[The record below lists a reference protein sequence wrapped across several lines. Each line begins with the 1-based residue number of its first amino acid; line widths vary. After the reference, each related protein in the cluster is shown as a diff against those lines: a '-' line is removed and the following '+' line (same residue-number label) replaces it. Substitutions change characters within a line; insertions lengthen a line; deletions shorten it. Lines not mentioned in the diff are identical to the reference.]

1 MYGLLDFFDGHRRCC
16 YALGVLIAAGA
27 AVALGNYYRLQV
39 EDVYR
44 ASVELQTREQAQDL
58 EQWKSNGFAIGAL
71 SILGRHNPS
80 LKRIVLE
87 PEPSAD
93 LMERA
98 TIPLKTLSLVV
109 DANHA
114 FVLNRDGV
122 VVAAHDQQGQ
132 TPLGLNVAFRP
143 YFKVALKGGSSVYG
157 AISSTTG
164 TRMFYM
170 AVPIFESRTRQD
182 QVIGVLVARF
192 DADMLDAS
200 LSKPYSDD
208 LKMILSP
215 SGVVLAASSPAFV
228 LKSDRAWPWN
238 RFTGEIRRQFGD
250 YRFANG
256 VPERLP
262 FDARQPVVRLDGR
275 RYSLSRVDYDWN
287 DPNGPWTL
295 ITLGDLDALLPGE
308 QVLLIEGLSALVFL
322 LLLWGGLRRLAD
334 ARRHKRDVAQIE
346 QSEQRLDMA
355 LQSGAL
361 GLWDWNL
368 SLGTVINNDVWL
380 QILGYSKQ
388 QMEQAFGHG
397 LERWTCLVHPDDY
410 EPVMALLKAHLN
422 DEVGEYRAEYRMRNK
437 DGQWLW
443 VLDIGKVM
451 QRDTNGEPTRVT
463 GVLQDISERKAV
475 ETQIQQSRRD
485 AELATQAKS
494 EFLDSMS
501 HEIRTP
507 LNAIIGMA
515 HLALDL
521 PLERVQRDYIE
532 KIDRAAKHLVGTIN
546 SVLDLSKIEA
556 GKLSMEQVGFDL
568 RELVDDVLLL
578 VRQRAEEKALRLYL
592 DIPASLPGRYVG
604 DPLRLAQVLT
614 NLVDNSIKFTET
626 GHVCIGVCLVRQ
638 WGDKAR
644 LCFSVTDTGV
654 GLSDEQQTRL
664 FNAFVQADLSIS
676 RRYGGS
682 GLGLTISKKIV
693 QMMQGDIEVR
703 STPGQG
709 AVFKF
714 SVQLGMPQLSLQA
727 PSTSN
732 STTPA
737 VPAVTGAKG
746 LCTSKDYAQLL
757 AGTRVLVVEDNRLN
771 QDVLQGLLQ
780 RVGIQVLLAANGA
793 EALSLLLE
801 GGRFDAVL
809 MDCQIPVMDG
819 YGTTQKIRGYPHLKA
834 LPIIAVTASSQADV
848 QGRALAAGMS
858 DLLSKPL
865 EVTVL
870 YRTLVRWIKQVEMPA
885 AQTPPPQAASP
896 RGMTYEGIDSV
907 LGLAVV
913 NQDLALHQKL
923 LADFRDTQQQIIERL
938 WRAHA
943 AEDLPVIGFL
953 AHSLQGTAASIGATA
968 IRQAARQ
975 LEEHCSGQADL
986 APLIQQLAQCL
997 APVLAGLASLPAAG
1011 DECALENQGLDAE
1024 LMPRLERLGN
1034 LLRTHNAQALA
1045 MIDELYEQHP
1055 GAALRAIQERIY
1067 RLEFQQAHDLLVDLR
1082 TQQS

>member
-1 MYGLLDFFDGHRRCC
+1 MYGLLDVFDSHRRCC
-16 YALGVLIAAGA
+16 YALGVVIAVGA

-44 ASVELQTREQAQDL
+44 ASIELQTREQAQDL
-58 EQWKSNGFAIGAL
+58 EQWKSSGFAIGAL

-87 PEPSAD
+87 PRPSAE

-132 TPLGLNVAFRP
+132 TPLGLNVSFRP
-143 YFKVALKGGSSVYG
+143 YFKVALNGGSSVYG
-157 AISSTTG
+157 AISATTG

-215 SGVVLAASSPAFV
+215 SGVVLAANSPAFV

-238 RFTGEIRRQFGD
+238 RFTGEIRRQFSD
-250 YRFANG
+250 YPFANG

-262 FDARQPVVRLDGR
+262 FDAHQPVVRLDGR
-275 RYSLSRVDYDWN
+275 RYSLSRVDLDWN
-287 DPNGPWTL
+287 DPSGPWTL

-410 EPVMALLKAHLN
+410 EPVMARLKAHLN

-437 DGQWLW
+437 AGQWLW
-443 VLDIGKVM
+443 VLDIGKIM
-451 QRDTNGEPTRVT
+451 QRDAHGAPTRVT

-475 ETQIQQSRRD
+475 EAQVQQSRRD
-485 AELATQAKS
+485 AERATQAKS
-494 EFLDSMS
+494 EFLDCMS

-521 PLERVQRDYIE
+521 PLEPVQRDYIE

-546 SVLDLSKIEA
+546 GVLDLSKIEA
-556 GKLSMEQVGFDL
+556 GKLSLEQVGFEL

-578 VRQRAEEKALRLYL
+578 VRQRAEEKALRLQL
-592 DIPASLPGRYVG
+592 DIPASLPRRYVG

-614 NLVDNSIKFTET
+614 NLVDNSIKFTEA

-638 WGDKAR
+638 CNHQAL

-654 GLSDEQQTRL
+654 GISDEQQARL
-664 FNAFVQADLSIS
+664 FNAFVQADRSIS

-693 QMMQGDIEVR
+693 QLMQGDIWVKSR
-703 STPGQG
+703 PGQG
-709 AVFKF
+709 AAFQF
-714 SVQLGMPQLSLQA
+714 SVLLSLPPLA
-727 PSTSN
+727 LEDGGATGCTGPAGPST
-732 STTPA
+732 A
-737 VPAVTGAKG
+737 AAG
-746 LCTSKDYAQLL
+746 LCAINEPARWL

-780 RVGIQVLLAANGA
+780 RVGVKVVLAANGA
-793 EALSLLLE
+793 EALRLLLE
-801 GGRFDAVL
+801 EGRFDAVL
-809 MDCQIPVMDG
+809 MDCQMPVMDG
-819 YGTTQKIRGYPHLKA
+819 FGTTRKIRGYPHLQS
-834 LPIIAVTASSQADV
+834 LPIIAVTASSQTDV

-865 EVTVL
+865 EVAAF
-870 YRTLVRWIKQVEMPA
+870 YRTLVRWIKATDMPL
-885 AQTPPPQAASP
+885 AQAPAGTSVLASA
-896 RGMTYEGIDSV
+896 YEGIDSA

-913 NQDLALHQKL
+913 NQDLTLHRKL
-923 LADFRDTQQQIIERL
+923 LADFRDSQQQVIERL
-938 WRAHA
+938 WQAHA
-943 AEDLPVIGFL
+943 AGDLAAVGFL
-953 AHSLQGTAASIGATA
+953 AHSLQGNAGSIGATA
-968 IRQAARQ
+968 VKEAARQ
-975 LEEHCSGQADL
+975 LEEQAL
-986 APLIQQLAQCL
+986 GSAELGPLIEHLVQCL
-997 APVLAGLASLPAAG
+997 ERVMASLAGLPEAVDG
-1011 DECALENQGLDAE
+1011 DRAPQHLQPDAE
-1024 LMPRLERLGN
+1024 PVVALERLAQ
-1034 LLRTHNAQALA
+1034 LLRSHNAQALA
-1045 MIDELYEQHP
+1045 LIDELYEQYP
-1055 GAALRAIQERIY
+1055 CGPLRAIQERIY
-1067 RLEFQQAHDLLVDLR
+1067 RLEFQQALDLLVDF
-1082 TQQS
+1082 QG

>member
-1 MYGLLDFFDGHRRCC
+1 MYGLLDFFDSHKRCC
-16 YALGVLIAAGA
+16 YALGVVIAVGA
-27 AVALGNYYRLQV
+27 AVALGNYYRVQV

-44 ASVELQTREQAQDL
+44 ASVQMQTQEQAQDL

-71 SILGRHNPS
+71 SILGRHNPW

-87 PEPSAD
+87 PAPSAE

-98 TIPLKTLSLVV
+98 TQPLKTLSLVV

-122 VVAAHDQQGQ
+122 VVAAYDQQGQ

-143 YFKVALKGGSSVYG
+143 YFTVALNGGSSVYG
-157 AISSTTG
+157 AISTSTG

-182 QVIGVLVARF
+182 KVIGVLVARF
-192 DADMLDAS
+192 DADTLDAS
-200 LSKPYSDD
+200 LSKPYSAD
-208 LKMILSP
+208 LQMILSP
-215 SGVVLAASSPAFV
+215 SGVVLAASSPDLV

-262 FDARQPVVRLDGR
+262 FDAHQPVVRLDGR
-275 RYSLSRVDYDWN
+275 RYSLSRVDFDWN
-287 DPNGPWTL
+287 DPSGPWTL
-295 ITLGDLDALLPGE
+295 ITLGDLDALLPAE
-308 QVLLIEGLSALVFL
+308 QVLLIEGVSALVFL

-368 SLGTVINNDVWL
+368 RLGTVINNDVWL

-397 LERWTCLVHPDDY
+397 LERWTALVHPDDY
-410 EPVMALLKAHLN
+410 APVMARLKAHLN

-437 DGQWLW
+437 EGQWLW
-443 VLDIGKVM
+443 VMDIGKIM
-451 QRDTNGEPTRVT
+451 QRDASGAPTRVT

-475 ETQIQQSRRD
+475 EAQVQQSRRD
-485 AELATQAKS
+485 AERATQAKS
-494 EFLDSMS
+494 EFLDCMS

-515 HLALDL
+515 HLVQDL
-521 PLERVQRDYIE
+521 PLEPVQRDYIE
-532 KIDRAAKHLVGTIN
+532 KIDRAAKHLMGTIN
-546 SVLDLSKIEA
+546 GVLDLSKIEA
-556 GKLSMEQVGFDL
+556 GKLSMEQTGFDL

-578 VRQRAEEKALRLYL
+578 VRQRAEEKALRLQL
-592 DIPASLPGRYVG
+592 DIPASLPRRYVG

-614 NLVDNSIKFTET
+614 NLVDNAIKFTEA

-638 WGDKAR
+638 WDHQAL

-654 GLSDEQQTRL
+654 GISDEQQARL
-664 FNAFVQADLSIS
+664 FNAFVQADRTIS

-693 QMMQGDIEVR
+693 QLMQGDIWVNSR
-703 STPGQG
+703 LGQG
-709 AVFKF
+709 ATFKF
-714 SVQLGMPQLSLQA
+714 SVQLGLA
-727 PSTSN
+727 PPVLEQGGTS
-732 STTPA
+732 SGTAPA
-737 VPAVTGAKG
+737 GPSMGDVAAPGLVNAPARW
-746 LCTSKDYAQLL
+746 L
-757 AGTRVLVVEDNRLN
+757 AGKRVLVVEDNRLN
-771 QDVLQGLLQ
+771 QEVLQGLLQ
-780 RVGIQVLLAANGA
+780 RVGVQVALAVNGA
-793 EALSLLLE
+793 EALRLLLE
-801 GGRFDAVL
+801 QGHFDAVL
-809 MDCQIPVMDG
+809 MDCQMPVMDG
-819 YGTTQKIRGYPHLKA
+819 FDTTRKIRGYPHLQS
-834 LPIIAVTASSQADV
+834 LPIIAVTASNQTDV

-865 EVTVL
+865 EVAAF
-870 YRTLVRWIKQVEMPA
+870 YRTLVRWIEATDIPLAQSA
-885 AQTPPPQAASP
+885 ALPDASVLTS
-896 RGMTYEGIDSV
+896 TYEGIDTA

-913 NQDLALHQKL
+913 NQDLALHRKL
-923 LADFRDTQQQIIERL
+923 LVDFRDGQQQVIERL
-938 WRAHA
+938 WHAHA
-943 AEDLPVIGFL
+943 AGDLAAIGFL
-953 AHSLQGTAASIGATA
+953 AHSLQGNAGSIGATA
-968 IRQAARQ
+968 VKEAARQ
-975 LEEHCSGQADL
+975 LEEQAAGPAAL
-986 APLIQQLAQCL
+986 GPLIEHLAQCL
-997 APVLAGLASLPAAG
+997 EPVLAGLASLPVANEDLAAPS
-1011 DECALENQGLDAE
+1011 QGLDAE
-1024 LMPRLERLGN
+1024 QVLALERLAQ
-1034 LLRTHNAQALA
+1034 LLRKHNAQALA
-1045 MIDELYEQHP
+1045 LIDELYEQYP
-1055 GAALRAIQERIY
+1055 CGPLRAIQERIY
-1067 RLEFQQAHDLLVDLR
+1067 RLEFQQALDLLMDL
-1082 TQQS
+1082 QG

>member
-1 MYGLLDFFDGHRRCC
+1 MDFFDSHKRCC
-16 YALGVLIAAGA
+16 YALGVVIAVGA
-27 AVALGNYYRLQV
+27 AVALGNYYRVQV

-44 ASVELQTREQAQDL
+44 ASVQMQTQDQAQDL

-71 SILGRHNPS
+71 SILGRHNPW

-87 PEPSAD
+87 PEPSAE

-98 TIPLKTLSLVV
+98 TMPLKTLSLVV

-122 VVAAHDQQGQ
+122 VVAAYDQQGQ

-143 YFKVALKGGSSVYG
+143 YFKVALNGGSSVYG
-157 AISSTTG
+157 AISATTG

-182 QVIGVLVARF
+182 KVIGVLVARF
-192 DADMLDAS
+192 DADRLDAS

-208 LKMILSP
+208 LQMILSP
-215 SGVVLAASSPAFV
+215 SGVVLAASSPDLV

-238 RFTGEIRRQFGD
+238 RFTGEIRRQFSD

-262 FDARQPVVRLDGR
+262 FDAHQSVIQLDGR
-275 RYSLSRVDYDWN
+275 RYSLSRVDFDWN
-287 DPNGPWTL
+287 DPSGPWTL
-295 ITLGDLDALLPGE
+295 ITLGDLDTLLPGE

-397 LERWTCLVHPDDY
+397 LERWTALVHPDDY
-410 EPVMALLKAHLN
+410 EPVMARLKAHLN

-437 DGQWLW
+437 EGQWLW
-443 VLDIGKVM
+443 VLDIGKIM
-451 QRDTNGEPTRVT
+451 QRDANGAPTRVT

-475 ETQIQQSRRD
+475 EAQIQQSRRD
-485 AELATQAKS
+485 AERATQAKS
-494 EFLDSMS
+494 EFLDCMS

-521 PLERVQRDYIE
+521 PLEPVQRDYIE

-546 SVLDLSKIEA
+546 GVLDLSKIEA

-578 VRQRAEEKALRLYL
+578 VRQRAEEKALRLQL
-592 DIPASLPGRYVG
+592 DIPASLPRRYVG

-614 NLVDNSIKFTET
+614 NLVDNSIKFTEA

-638 WGDKAR
+638 WDHQVL

-654 GLSDEQQTRL
+654 GISDEQQARL
-664 FNAFVQADLSIS
+664 FNAFVQADRSIS

-693 QMMQGDIEVR
+693 QLMQGDIWVKSR
-703 STPGQG
+703 PGQG
-709 AVFKF
+709 ATFKF
-714 SVQLGMPQLSLQA
+714 SVQLSLSPLPLEENCTA
-727 PSTSN
+727 PAASCIAPAGPST
-732 STTPA
+732 
-737 VPAVTGAKG
+737 GAAAG
-746 LCTSKDYAQLL
+746 QGAINDPVRWL

-771 QDVLQGLLQ
+771 QEVLQGLLQ
-780 RVGIQVLLAANGA
+780 RVGVQVVLAANGA
-793 EALSLLLE
+793 EALHLLLE
-801 GGRFDAVL
+801 EGRFDAVL
-809 MDCQIPVMDG
+809 MDCQMPVMDG
-819 YGTTQKIRGYPHLKA
+819 FDTTRKIRGYRHLQS
-834 LPIIAVTASSQADV
+834 LPIIAVTASSQPDV

-865 EVTVL
+865 EVAAF
-870 YRTLVRWIKQVEMPA
+870 YRALVRWIKATDMPV
-885 AQTPPPQAASP
+885 AQAPAPPGTSVLTS
-896 RGMTYEGIDSV
+896 TYEGIDTAQ
-907 LGLAVV
+907 GLAVV
-913 NQDLALHQKL
+913 NQDLALHRKL
-923 LADFRDTQQQIIERL
+923 LADFRDSQQQVIERL
-938 WRAHA
+938 WQAHA
-943 AEDLPVIGFL
+943 TGDLAVIGFL
-953 AHSLQGTAASIGATA
+953 AHSLRGNAGSIGATA
-968 IRQAARQ
+968 VKEAAGQ
-975 LEEHCSGQADL
+975 LEEQADGPAEL
-986 APLIQQLAQCL
+986 EPLIEQLARCL
-997 APVLAGLASLPAAG
+997 EPVLAGLASLPAADG
-1011 DECALENQGLDAE
+1011 DQAPQPRELDAE
-1024 LMPRLERLGN
+1024 QVSALERLAK
-1034 LLRTHNAQALA
+1034 LLHSHNAQALA
-1045 MIDELYEQHP
+1045 LIDELYEQYP
-1055 GAALRAIQERIY
+1055 CGPLRAIQERIY
-1067 RLEFQQAHDLLVDLR
+1067 RLEFQQALDLLVDFR
-1082 TQQS
+1082 D

>member
-1 MYGLLDFFDGHRRCC
+1 MYGLLDFFDSHRRCC
-16 YALGVLIAAGA
+16 YALGVMIAGGAAG
-27 AVALGNYYRLQV
+27 ALGNYYRVQV

-44 ASVELQTREQAQDL
+44 ASIQMQTREQAQDL

-109 DANHA
+109 EANHA
-114 FVLNRDGV
+114 FVLNREGV
-122 VVAAHDQQGQ
+122 VVAAHDQHGQ

-143 YFKVALKGGSSVYG
+143 YFKVALDGGSSVYG
-157 AISSTTG
+157 AISATTG

-182 QVIGVLVARF
+182 KVIGVLVARF
-192 DADMLDAS
+192 DADRLDAS

-215 SGVVLAASSPAFV
+215 SGVVLAASSPAFI

-238 RFTGEIRRQFGD
+238 RFTGEIRRQFSD

-262 FDARQPVVRLDGR
+262 FDAHQSVIQLDGR
-275 RYSLSRVDYDWN
+275 RYSLSRVDFDWN
-287 DPNGPWTL
+287 DPSGPWTL
-295 ITLGDLDALLPGE
+295 ITLGDLDTLLPGE

-397 LERWTCLVHPDDY
+397 LERWTALVHPDDY
-410 EPVMALLKAHLN
+410 EPVMARLKAHLN

-437 DGQWLW
+437 EGQWLW
-443 VLDIGKVM
+443 VLDIGKIM
-451 QRDTNGEPTRVT
+451 QRDANGAPTRVT

-475 ETQIQQSRRD
+475 EAQIQQSRHD
-485 AELATQAKS
+485 AERATQAKS
-494 EFLDSMS
+494 EFLDCMS

-521 PLERVQRDYIE
+521 PLEPVQRDYIE

-546 SVLDLSKIEA
+546 GVLDLSKIEA

-578 VRQRAEEKALRLYL
+578 VRQRAEEKALRLQL
-592 DIPASLPGRYVG
+592 DIPASLPRRYVG

-614 NLVDNSIKFTET
+614 NLVDNAIKFTEA

-638 WGDKAR
+638 WDHQAL

-654 GLSDEQQTRL
+654 GISDEQQARL
-664 FNAFVQADLSIS
+664 FNVFVQADRSIS

-693 QMMQGDIEVR
+693 QLMQGDIRVK
-703 STPGQG
+703 SQPGQG
-709 AVFKF
+709 ATFKF
-714 SVQLGMPQLSLQA
+714 SVQLSLSPL
-727 PSTSN
+727 PLEEN
-732 STTPA
+732 CTTPA
-737 VPAVTGAKG
+737 TGAAAG
-746 LCTSKDYAQLL
+746 QGAINDPVRWLV
-757 AGTRVLVVEDNRLN
+757 GTRVLVVEDNRLN
-771 QDVLQGLLQ
+771 QEVLQGLLQ
-780 RVGIQVLLAANGA
+780 RVGVQVVLAANGA
-793 EALSLLLE
+793 QALRLLLE
-801 GGRFDAVL
+801 EGRFDAVL
-809 MDCQIPVMDG
+809 MDCQMPVMDG
-819 YGTTQKIRGYPHLKA
+819 FATTRKIRGYPHLRW

-848 QGRALAAGMS
+848 QGRAVAAGMS

-865 EVTVL
+865 EVAAF
-870 YRTLVRWIKQVEMPA
+870 YRTLVRWIKATDMPVAQVPA
-885 AQTPPPQAASP
+885 PPGTSILNP
-896 RGMTYEGIDSV
+896 TYTGIDTAR
-907 LGLAVV
+907 GLAVV
-913 NQDLALHQKL
+913 NQDLALHRKL
-923 LADFRDTQQQIIERL
+923 LADFRDSQQQVIERL
-938 WRAHA
+938 WQAHA
-943 AEDLPVIGFL
+943 AGDLAALGSL
-953 AHSLQGTAASIGATA
+953 AHSLQGNAGNIGATA
-968 IRQAARQ
+968 VKEAAGQ
-975 LEEHCSGQADL
+975 LEEQAGGPAAL
-986 APLIQQLAQCL
+986 GPLIEQLARCL
-997 APVLAGLASLPAAG
+997 EPVLAGLASLPGAADG
-1011 DECALENQGLDAE
+1011 DLAPQQLGLDPEQVLA
-1024 LMPRLERLGN
+1024 LERLAK
-1034 LLRTHNAQALA
+1034 LLSSHNAQALA
-1045 MIDELYEQHP
+1045 LIDELYEQYP
-1055 GAALRAIQERIY
+1055 CGPLRAIQERIY
-1067 RLEFQQAHDLLVDLR
+1067 RLEFQQAHDLLVDF
-1082 TQQS
+1082 QG